1 MRMIGRFREDFSVGQ
16 TLRSG
21 RVRIDKE
28 RIRTFGADFDPQAFH
43 LDEEAARD
51 TIFRGLAASGWHTAA
66 VTMRLLVESD
76 LKPAGGIVGAGAD
89 EFRWPQPVRPGD
101 ELRIESE
108 VLEVRPSRSRA
119 DQGLIKVR
127 TTTLNQ
133 NDEAVQI
140 IIANLLV
147 PPRPTQAGEEANL
160 REQRDPSAS
169 RGSSKN
175 RRTTAAAPT
184 GDH

>member
-1 MRMIGRFREDFSVGQ
+1 MRNSSPGRTGRGQ
-16 TLRSG
+16 RNSSAPAPTMPPAGLRSLST
-21 RVRIDKE
+21 RSRMV
-28 RIRTFGADFDPQAFH
+28 T
-43 LDEEAARD
+43 AAVCQP
-51 TIFRGLAASGWHTAA
+51 LAASGWHTAA

-89 EFRWPQPVRPGD
+89 EFRWPRPVRPGD

-133 NDEAVQI
+133 NDEAVQV
-140 IIANLLV
+140 IIANLVV
-147 PPRPTQAGEEANL
+147 PRRPTQGGEEATMS
-160 REQRDPSAS
+160 EHVDPAGA
-169 RGSSKN
+169 RVSSKY

>member
-1 MRMIGRFREDFSVGQ
+1 MIGRFLEDFAVGQ
-16 TLRSG
+16 TFRSG
-21 RVRIDKE
+21 RVRIDTE
-28 RIRTFGADFDPQAFH
+28 RIKTFGAEFDPQPFH

-89 EFRWPQPVRPGD
+89 EFRWPRPVRPGD

-108 VLEVRPSRSRA
+108 VLEVRPSRSRP

-133 NDEAVQI
+133 NDEAVQV
-140 IIANLLV
+140 IIANLVV
-147 PPRPTQAGEEANL
+147 PRRPTQGGAEANMSEHVDPAGE
-160 REQRDPSAS
+160 RV
-169 RGSSKN
+169 SSKY